1 MEDISWKLID
11 KYFQDNPYNLVSH
24 HLDSYNNFYNKQINN
39 VFREN
44 NPIRFLERKDEDD
57 EPEKRNECLLY
68 LGGKSGEK
76 IYYGKPIIYDD
87 DNAHYMYPNEARL
100 RNMTY
105 GITIHYDV
113 EIEYVYYKDDE
124 KIEHS
129 QTLEQIYLGRF
140 PIMLQSDLC
149 ILKTLAPDVRFY
161 MGECKNDYGGYFI
174 IDGKEKAIV
183 SQEKFA
189 DNMLYIKENKAD
201 ELYSHYAEI
210 RSVSEDASKP
220 IRKITVSIVAPTSVL
235 SNNQIVVNIPNI
247 KKPIPLFILMRA

>member
-87 DNAHYMYPNEARL
+87 DNAHYMYPN
-100 RNMTY
+100 
-105 GITIHYDV
+105 
-113 EIEYVYYKDDE
+113 
-124 KIEHS
+124 
-129 QTLEQIYLGRF
+129 
-140 PIMLQSDLC
+140 
-149 ILKTLAPDVRFY
+149 
-161 MGECKNDYGGYFI
+161 
-174 IDGKEKAIV
+174 
-183 SQEKFA
+183 
-189 DNMLYIKENKAD
+189 
-201 ELYSHYAEI
+201 
-210 RSVSEDASKP
+210 
-220 IRKITVSIVAPTSVL
+220 
-235 SNNQIVVNIPNI
+235 
-247 KKPIPLFILMRA
+247 